1 MKIWLNELGEEES
14 PFVNAFQDHVRLQC
28 CTAAGF
34 LKIFCVLLSK
44 VISHFLKA
52 SSLYRPI
59 ETSFMSNKP
68 IELLSPVGSFES
80 LQAAINAGADAVY
93 FGVEQLNMR
102 AKSINSFSVD
112 DLKEIGTT
120 CRSRNIKAYLT
131 LNTILYDH
139 DMQLMRSIV
148 QAAKENGINAV
159 IASDFAVIGLC
170 NEMNTPVHI
179 STQANVS
186 NIESVQFFSRFADVI
201 VLARELTL
209 KQTESITREIER
221 RKIKGPSGQPVRIE
235 LFVHGALCM
244 AISGKCYLSLH
255 QQNASA
261 NRGACT
267 QVCRR
272 PYKVSDAE
280 TGEELVI
287 DNEYIMSPKDLCTID
302 ILDQVIATGV
312 DVLKIEGRGKGPE
325 YVYTTTRCYREAID
339 AIGEGSYTANK
350 IKAWK
355 DELSSVYNRGF
366 WEGYYLGRKLGEW
379 TPHPGSAATEKKI
392 YLGKCTKYY
401 PGIQVGE
408 FVLESGAIQKGD
420 TILISS
426 NRFGVHKALLN
437 DFRVNGEE
445 DDVADKGD
453 KITFQL
459 SQKPSLNDKLYKI
472 LKADA

>member
-1 MKIWLNELGEEES
+1 
-14 PFVNAFQDHVRLQC
+14 
-28 CTAAGF
+28 
-34 LKIFCVLLSK
+34 
-44 VISHFLKA
+44 
-52 SSLYRPI
+52 
-59 ETSFMSNKP
+59 MSNKP

-80 LQAAINAGADAVY
+80 LQAAIRAGANAVY

-112 DLKEIGTT
+112 DLKEIGKE
-120 CRSRNIKAYLT
+120 CRSNDVRGYLT
-131 LNTILYDH
+131 LNTVLYDH
-139 DMQLMRSIV
+139 DMQLARSIV
-148 QAAKENGINAV
+148 RQAKQNGIDAI
-159 IASDFAVIGLC
+159 IASDFAVIALC
-170 NEMNTPVHI
+170 NEMNMPVHI

-186 NIESVQFFSRFADVI
+186 NIESVQFFSKFADVI

-209 KQTESITREIER
+209 KQTESIIREIER
-221 RKIKGPSGQPVRIE
+221 RNICGPSGHRVKIE
-235 LFVHGALCM
+235 VFAHGALCM

-280 TGEELVI
+280 TGEELLI

-302 ILDQVIATGV
+302 ILDQVIASGV

-325 YVYTTTRCYREAID
+325 YVYTTTHCYRDAID
-339 AIGEGSYTANK
+339 AIEEGTYTAEK
-350 IKAWK
+350 VKQWMQ
-355 DELSSVYNRGF
+355 ELSSVYNRGF

-392 YLGKCTKYY
+392 YVGKCTKYY

-408 FVLESGAIQKGD
+408 FLLESGAVQKGD
-420 TILISS
+420 TILITS
-426 NRFGVHKALLN
+426 NRFGVHKDVLN

-445 DDVADKGD
+445 DDIAAKGD
-453 KITFQL
+453 KLTFPL
-459 SQKPSLNDKLYKI
+459 PLKPSLNDKLYKI
-472 LKADA
+472 VKADA